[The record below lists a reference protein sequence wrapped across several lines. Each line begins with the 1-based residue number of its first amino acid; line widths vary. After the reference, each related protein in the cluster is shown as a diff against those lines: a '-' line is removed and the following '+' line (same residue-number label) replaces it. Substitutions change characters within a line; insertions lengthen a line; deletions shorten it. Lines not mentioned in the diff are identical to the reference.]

1 MAFKMPDGTTTRSS
15 KGAPDKVDT
24 APAAPDAR
32 DEKAPEVPAQ
42 TTATYAEELARGG
55 AVVSPFAPAVLRAE
69 DFEGVSD
76 EERLARLRTA
86 LAESRATAEALNARV
101 KMRAVIEAGT
111 ILRLMRD
118 FQVHL
123 LAGYETFD
131 SFVVDD
137 LGFKNRR
144 RVYDLIEDAG
154 NLITVLPL
162 TTATRQAIPASQA
175 AILAPMMKLDDGEK
189 RAQVA
194 LDAARASHP
203 EGRVTAATLRQAVT
217 RIGITRPTGTS
228 ATEPRPQADPQRAA
242 VDDAFDRLV
251 CQAEDM
257 LTALDRLKAAGV
269 PPADPA
275 RVEVAVNK
283 LRAAGK
289 RIARTAA
296 VPEEIV
302 DAEVV
307 G

>member
-1 MAFKMPDGTTTRSS
+1 MGFKMKGGTTTRSS
-15 KGAPDKVDT
+15 KAPAKADT
-24 APAAPDAR
+24 ASAMPGAD
-32 DEKAPEVPAQ
+32 APEVPAQ

-55 AVVSPFAPAVLRAE
+55 GVVSPFTPTVLRVQ

-76 EERLARLRTA
+76 EEKLARLRTA
-86 LAESRATAEALNARV
+86 LEVSRATAEGLDARV

-111 ILRLMRD
+111 ILRLMRH

-123 LAGYETFD
+123 LAGHETFE

-137 LGFKNRR
+137 LGFRDRR

-154 NLITVLPL
+154 NLVAVLPL
-162 TTATRQAIPASQA
+162 TTANRRAIPASQA
-175 AILAPMMKLDDGEK
+175 AILAPVMKLDDGEK
-189 RAQVA
+189 RAQDA

-203 EGRVTAATLRQAVT
+203 EGRVTAARLRQAVT
-217 RIGITRPTGTS
+217 RIGIPAATDTSTG
-228 ATEPRPQADPQRAA
+228 AAPGRRPQADPQRAA

-251 CQAEDM
+251 GQAEDM

-275 RVEVAVNK
+275 RVEAAVNK
-283 LRAAGK
+283 LRAAGR

>member
-1 MAFKMPDGTTTRSS
+1 MAFKIKDGATTRG
-15 KGAPDKVDT
+15 KGAPAKVD
-24 APAAPDAR
+24 AAPVASGAN
-32 DEKAPEVPAQ
+32 APEVPAQ
-42 TTATYAEELARGG
+42 TTATYVEELARGG
-55 AVVSPFAPAVLRAE
+55 GVVSPFTPTVLRAE
-69 DFEGVSD
+69 HFEGVSD
-76 EERLARLRTA
+76 EEKLARLRNA
-86 LAESRATAEALNARV
+86 LAESRATAEGLDARV

-123 LAGYETFD
+123 LAGYETFE

-137 LGFKNRR
+137 LGFKDRR

-154 NLITVLPL
+154 NLVAVLPL
-162 TTATRQAIPASQA
+162 TTATRRAIPASQA
-175 AILAPMMKLDDGEK
+175 AILAPVMQLDDGEK
-189 RAQVA
+189 RAQGA

-203 EGRVTAATLRQAVT
+203 EGRVTAAKLRQAVARLVVPAT
-217 RIGITRPTGTS
+217 ADSGAAGVGGRRP
-228 ATEPRPQADPQRAA
+228 PVDPQRAA

-251 CQAEDM
+251 GQAEDM
-257 LTALDRLKAAGV
+257 LTTLDRLKAAGV

-275 RVEVAVNK
+275 RVEGAVNK
-283 LRAAGK
+283 LKAAGK

-302 DAEVV
+302 DAEIV

>member
-1 MAFKMPDGTTTRSS
+1 MSVGFQITKGATTRAS
-15 KGAPDKVDT
+15 KEAPKKVDAT
-24 APAAPDAR
+24 PAVS

-55 AVVSPFAPAVLRAE
+55 GVVSPFAPTVLRAK

-76 EERLARLRTA
+76 EEKLARLRTA
-86 LAESRATAEALNARV
+86 LEASRATAEALNARV

-154 NLITVLPL
+154 NLLAVLPL
-162 TTATRQAIPASQA
+162 TTATRQAMPASQA
-175 AILAPMMKLDDGEK
+175 AILAPMMRMENGEE
-189 RAQVA
+189 RAQSA
-194 LDAARASHP
+194 LDVARASHP
-203 EGRVTAATLRQAVT
+203 EGRVTAAKLRQAVT
-217 RIGITRPTGTS
+217 RIGITGPTGTS
-228 ATEPRPQADPQRAA
+228 APERRQQVDPQRAA

-251 CQAEDM
+251 DQAEDM

-289 RIARTAA
+289 RLARTAA
-296 VPEEIV
+296 VPQEIV

-307 G
+307 D